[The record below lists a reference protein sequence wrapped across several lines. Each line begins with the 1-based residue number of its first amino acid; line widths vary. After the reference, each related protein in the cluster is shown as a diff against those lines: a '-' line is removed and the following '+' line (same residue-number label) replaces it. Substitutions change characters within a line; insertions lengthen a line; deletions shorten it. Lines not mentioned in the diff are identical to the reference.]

1 MCRKFR
7 LAHFLIVL
15 LLLGSSFAHAQDAK
29 SQIATE
35 IARLQDSLQRDPVT
49 DPDLAPVAASAS
61 TALYSIFMTR
71 SKRNSGPPEIAL
83 P

>member
-29 SQIATE
+29 SQIAAE
-35 IARLQDSLQRDPVT
+35 IARLQRL
-49 DPDLAPVAASAS
+49 LAKRSRHRSGSRSRRCIGFYGTLLGLHNQVEKELS
-61 TALYSIFMTR
+61 TS
-71 SKRNSGPPEIAL
+71 
-83 P
+83 